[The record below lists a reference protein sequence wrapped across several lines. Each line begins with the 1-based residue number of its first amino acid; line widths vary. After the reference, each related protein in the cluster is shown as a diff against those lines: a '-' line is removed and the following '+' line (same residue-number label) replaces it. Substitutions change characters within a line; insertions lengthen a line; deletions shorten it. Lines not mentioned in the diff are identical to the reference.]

1 MPKMIVLTK
10 RPDFSEVVRVEVDPE
25 NVWNPPAKEK
35 LDAHASALAAGT
47 PDDSPL
53 GEVVFY
59 LRSFTGEDQRAF
71 SDKMLVSDRK
81 GRSRMNAGEV
91 QKEKLLRGVV
101 RIENLSGADGRA
113 IEKLSPATYASVPAW
128 ILNRVSSRM
137 NEALLEDE
145 EDEGN

>member
-1 MPKMIVLTK
+1 MSKTIVLTR
-10 RPDFSEVVRVEVDPE
+10 RPEFSEVVRVEMDPE
-25 NVWNPPAKEK
+25 DVWNPPSKTK
-35 LDAHASALAAGT
+35 LEEHAAALAAGT
-47 PDDSPL
+47 PDESPL

-59 LRSFTGEDQRAF
+59 IRSFTGEDQRAF

-101 RIENLSGADGRA
+101 KIENLSGVDGRA
-113 IEKLSPATYASVPAW
+113 IEKLSPANYSAVPAW

-137 NEALLEDE
+137 NAALLEDE